1 MICVLAELVCRLG
14 DGVKKVG
21 NRRSNSDLLQLL
33 NTPATWVVRAR
44 SGAVGNASSLRAAL
58 EVAVPK
64 AHVHNPLE
72 SIISVSRFDSQQVYI
87 YRRQIRKLL
96 ERSAQTSF
104 ESDSSLML
112 ANSGALTSMKRGPFS
127 RLGRM
132 FSRRGL
138 GKSIA
143 SSRLLKKSFA
153 STGKDGVVAV
163 VEGQLNL
170 DRAVVLEFG

>member
-14 DGVKKVG
+14 DGMKKVG

-58 EVAVPK
+58 EVAVRK

-72 SIISVSRFDSQQVYI
+72 SIISVSRFDNQQVYI

-96 ERSAQTSF
+96 EQSAQTSF
-104 ESDSSLML
+104 ESASSLL
-112 ANSGALTSMKRGPFS
+112 LSNSGALTSMKRGPFS

-143 SSRLLKKSFA
+143 SSGLSRYRVHHWLLRLARIPARFA
-153 STGKDGVVAV
+153 SSRQT
-163 VEGQLNL
+163 
-170 DRAVVLEFG
+170 

>member
-14 DGVKKVG
+14 DGMKKVG

-72 SIISVSRFDSQQVYI
+72 SIISVSRFDNQQVYI

-96 ERSAQTSF
+96 EQSAQTSF
-104 ESDSSLML
+104 ESASSLL
-112 ANSGALTSMKRGPFS
+112 LSNSGALRSMKQGPFS
-127 RLGRM
+127 RFAWI
-132 FSRRGL
+132 FSRTGL
-138 GKSIA
+138 GKSTA
-143 SSRLLKKSFA
+143 HSGLSH
-153 STGKDGVVAV
+153 
-163 VEGQLNL
+163 
-170 DRAVVLEFG
+170 